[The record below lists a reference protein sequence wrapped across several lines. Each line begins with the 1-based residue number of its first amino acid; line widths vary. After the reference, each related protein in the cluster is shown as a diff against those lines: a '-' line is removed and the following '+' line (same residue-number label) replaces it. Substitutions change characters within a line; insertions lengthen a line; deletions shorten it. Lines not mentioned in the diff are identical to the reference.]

1 MEKEELDKLLFY
13 KKFIEKAKIELLEDF
28 HDKLN
33 NLVQAEKII
42 ELELKKYKGVN

>member
-1 MEKEELDKLLFY
+1 MKKEELDELLFY

-33 NLVQAEKII
+33 NLIQAEKII
-42 ELELKKYKGVN
+42 DLQLKKSKN

>member
-1 MEKEELDKLLFY
+1 MKKEELDELLFY
-13 KKFIEKAKIELLEDF
+13 KKFIEKAKMELLEDF

>member
-1 MEKEELDKLLFY
+1 MKKEELDELLFY

-33 NLVQAEKII
+33 DLIQAEKII
-42 ELELKKYKGVN
+42 ELELKKIKN

>member
-1 MEKEELDKLLFY
+1 MKKEELDELLFY
-13 KKFIEKAKIELLEDF
+13 KKFIEKAKMELLEDF

-42 ELELKKYKGVN
+42 ERQLKKFKGVN

>member
-1 MEKEELDKLLFY
+1 MKKEELEELLAY
-13 KKFIEKAKIELLEDF
+13 KKFIEKAKMELLEDF

-42 ELELKKYKGVN
+42 EMQLKKFEN